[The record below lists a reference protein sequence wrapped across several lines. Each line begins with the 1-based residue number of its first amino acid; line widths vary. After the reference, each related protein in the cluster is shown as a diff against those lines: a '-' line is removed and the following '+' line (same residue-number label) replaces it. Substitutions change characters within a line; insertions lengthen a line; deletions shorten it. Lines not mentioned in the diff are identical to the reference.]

1 MYYSGMTQTKSSRV
15 EDRPSTTLL
24 LTLLET
30 AATLEKRLDRV
41 LSAGRGISFSEY
53 RLLRAL
59 AAAPQ
64 GTASRVDLATAV
76 GLTPS
81 AVTRALKPL
90 EKLGVVSTERGA
102 RDARQSL
109 ASLTAAGAELF
120 SEAHGMLQDTLGAT
134 AAARFSP
141 RQVETLRT
149 CLTELSGRS

>member
-1 MYYSGMTQTKSSRV
+1 MQAKDQL
-15 EDRPSTTLL
+15 EDSDLTALL
-24 LTLLET
+24 LSFLES
-30 AATLEKRLDRV
+30 AAVLEKRLDRV
-41 LSAGRGISFSEY
+41 LSGGRGISFSEY

-64 GTASRVDLATAV
+64 GIASRVDLAARV

-90 EKLGVVSTERGA
+90 EKVGVVTTERSP

-109 ASLTAAGAELF
+109 ASLTAAGAELLR
-120 SEAHGMLQDTLGAT
+120 EAHAMLEDALAESP
-134 AAARFSP
+134 ARHFSA

-149 CLTELSGRS
+149 SLPVLGGRA

>member
-1 MYYSGMTQTKSSRV
+1 
-15 EDRPSTTLL
+15 LL
-24 LTLLET
+24 GFLET

-41 LSAGRGISFSEY
+41 LSGGRGISFSEY
-53 RLLRAL
+53 RLLRGL

-90 EKLGVVSTERGA
+90 EKLGVVTTERSA

-109 ASLTAAGAELF
+109 ASLTPAGAELF
-120 SEAHGMLQDTLGAT
+120 REAHGMLEDVLGAS
-134 AAARFSP
+134 AARRFSP
-141 RQVETLRT
+141 RQIETLRT
-149 CLTELSGRS
+149 CLADLGGKP

>member
-1 MYYSGMTQTKSSRV
+1 MYCFCMTQSKFPPNDQAITS
-15 EDRPSTTLL
+15 LL
-24 LTLLET
+24 LSFLET
-30 AATLEKRLDRV
+30 AAALERRLDRT
-41 LSAGRGISFSEY
+41 LSFGRGISFSEY

-64 GTASRVDLATAV
+64 RSASRVDLAAAV

-90 EKLGVVSTERGA
+90 EKLGVVTTERNA

-120 SEAHGMLQDTLGAT
+120 SDAHGMLEDTLGRSG
-134 AAARFSP
+134 ARQFSP
-141 RQVETLRT
+141 RQVETLRA
-149 CLTELSGRS
+149 CLAELGGRM